1 MDNHTHANS
10 VAPGDADADALPIDG
25 LAPFEVP
32 APLRPDQPDW
42 LAAYQALYTYP
53 HADLSKAH
61 MEEFRGTMQAIAGE
75 RGDQFPTWVLDQYKA
90 LQDFLFRY
98 IAREAG
104 RLGMAVRTAGRSTR

>member
-1 MDNHTHANS
+1 VCSAGLYCCLRFRIAAFIETIRAVDNHTHANS

-75 RGDQFPTWVLDQYKA
+75 RGDQFPTWVHA
-90 LQDFLFRY
+90 LNLQ
-98 IAREAG
+98 
-104 RLGMAVRTAGRSTR
+104 